1 MARSALWDPAEQSS
15 RLLPASCLG
24 VFCDDDCCTV
34 LVRSSR
40 LLPPSCL
47 GVVGDDNCCT
57 VLVLGSCRFVWGLFF
72 IF

>member
-1 MARSALWDPAEQSS
+1 MPRSALRDPAEKRS

-34 LVRSSR
+34 LVLSSR
-40 LLPPSCL
+40 LLPASCL
-47 GVVGDDNCCT
+47 GVVCDDNCCT
-57 VLVLGSCRFVWGLFF
+57 VLVLSSCRIVWRGFF